1 MFRASSTLSPR
12 PPSDTASLVPGDTS
26 PSPNPAPVIA
36 TAGAVR
42 ERPPIP
48 RKFQSTSTVNAQF
61 LRATAVE
68 IASRTPGRVRKACRP
83 LDAPRPLVARFGNAR
98 FGPRARTGG
107 TGAPEGRPAE
117 GSPDAAGRW
126 AARDSSAQGGG
137 RPRGAGGIQSVG
149 VTCIG
154 SAEAWSAAAVGI
166 ISALGSRLSA
176 LGSRLSA
183 LGSQLSALSSQL
195 SALSS
200 QLSALSSQLS
210 ALSSQLSALSSQLS
224 ALSSQLSAL
233 SSQLSALSS
242 QLSALSS
249 LLIASSEFAP
259 DAPSCGVRI
268 AASDCAV
275 AGARPSTAS
284 RSIRIDIRPFGESD
298 GSIFDLYGHMINRNV
313 LNPLP
318 PRRIGPGHG
327 GEMVSGCRPW
337 PGPVVLGIGD
347 DARGPRPAGPCL
359 RRRTARPRP
368 RVRCG
373 RGHPGERGQDAG
385 LEADAH
391 GRARREFPPR
401 SATARMLT
409 GEPSEP
415 HRPGNALRRD
425 QPGAGPCRAC
435 DRRQDGATLSR
446 RLVVIRFS
454 SSIRF
459 PACEKKDSSGTWG
472 TKSPSFTTRQWA
484 APSSSRLRRSAKLLS
499 PTRGAP
505 NV

>member
-1 MFRASSTLSPR
+1 MCLDLSLHASATPASAPESARAGL
-12 PPSDTASLVPGDTS
+12 GH
-26 PSPNPAPVIA
+26 
-36 TAGAVR
+36 R
-42 ERPPIP
+42 E
-48 RKFQSTSTVNAQF
+48 
-61 LRATAVE
+61 
-68 IASRTPGRVRKACRP
+68 
-83 LDAPRPLVARFGNAR
+83 DARR
-98 FGPRARTGG
+98 RARRMP
-107 TGAPEGRPAE
+107 PEG
-117 GSPDAAGRW
+117 GR
-126 AARDSSAQGGG
+126 RGTRQRRGG

-149 VTCIG
+149 ATCIG

-176 LGSRLSA
+176 LCSLLSA
-183 LGSQLSALSSQL
+183 LCSLLSALCSLL
-195 SALSS
+195 SALC
-200 QLSALSSQLS
+200 
-210 ALSSQLSALSSQLS
+210 
-224 ALSSQLSAL
+224 
-233 SSQLSALSS
+233 
-242 QLSALSS
+242 S

-298 GSIFDLYGHMINRNV
+298 GFIFDLYGHMINWNV
-313 LNPLP
+313 QNPLP

-337 PGPVVLGIGD
+337 PGPVVLGIGG
-347 DARGPRPAGPCL
+347 DARGPCPAGPCL

-385 LEADAH
+385 LEADVH

-425 QPGAGPCRAC
+425 QRARDRAELVTDDKTARREPLQALTGERLAALDSHAQHIAAQLLARNGELRDAHAG
-435 DRRQDGATLSR
+435 L
-446 RLVVIRFS
+446 LVV
-454 SSIRF
+454 
-459 PACEKKDSSGTWG
+459 SGTSG
-472 TKSPSFTTRQWA
+472 QA
-484 APSSSRLRRSAKLLS
+484 
-499 PTRGAP
+499 GD
-505 NV
+505 